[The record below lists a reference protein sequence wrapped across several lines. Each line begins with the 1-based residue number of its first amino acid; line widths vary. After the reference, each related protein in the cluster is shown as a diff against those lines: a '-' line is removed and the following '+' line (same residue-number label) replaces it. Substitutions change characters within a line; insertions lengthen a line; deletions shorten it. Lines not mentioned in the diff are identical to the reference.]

1 MEEDKGYVGLTNE
14 EFIRSITPA
23 TNVQNPYS
31 LKTTNMMEMHDGVA
45 WTAVLLKDGA
55 PIGTVED
62 HGYGGAPCVYL
73 KDTDEYK
80 EWCTFLKAAYVDVRV
95 LSREEYFVAFLTHQ
109 EDEAAKKVHDEAVQL
124 VNEILNAEVI
134 NEENL

>member
-1 MEEDKGYVGLTNE
+1 MDEGNPGLTDE

-23 TNVQNPYS
+23 DNVSNPYS

-45 WTAVLLKDGA
+45 WTGVLLKNGA

-73 KDTDEYK
+73 KDADEYK
-80 EWCTFLKAAYVDVRV
+80 EWNTFLKTAYSEKRT
-95 LSREEYFVAFLTHQ
+95 LSEEEYFVAFLTYQ
-109 EDEAAKKVHDEAVQL
+109 EDKASKKIHDEAVQL
-124 VNEILNAEVI
+124 VSEILNAEVI
-134 NEENL
+134 NEENR